1 MSKPRIS
8 YVDPSTIDDPAM
20 IAEFERCAREGTPRP
35 ESQAIRAHVPATFWS
50 FANTWRDVF
59 KNGVADHK
67 IKELCRIYVSR
78 SVLCEFCGNQRSIK
92 AAKSGLR
99 EDDYSDLINFE
110 SSTRYDERQKAAL
123 AYAEA
128 ITWDLPAGDEL
139 WDRLHKHFSEPEL
152 VEIGYFVAIT
162 MGQQRW
168 LRTLNIE
175 HHQIMAG
182 TDGIDGARLRDF
194 RCPETFKAGRR
205 LLGKGQLKTRKA
217 GSRVTSQAT
226 AATAIRKAPA
236 SQGAKDEPRIRVR
249 GLGKHYGAL
258 EVFRN
263 IDFDVGEREIVAIVG
278 PSGCGKTTLLRC
290 IDGLLPHDA
299 GEIWVGQERVTEP
312 IAGVA
317 MVFQHFGL
325 FPWKT
330 VFENVAYGLRMAG
343 APKAEIERKVPEFI
357 KLVGLG
363 GFENAFPYQMS
374 GGMQQRCGLARAL
387 AVEPN
392 VLLMDEPFAAVDAQ
406 TREILQFEL
415 LRIWD
420 QRPTAMIFVT
430 HSIEEAVLLGHR
442 VIVLKGRPSSIHETI
457 TIDLPSP
464 RTRETLRE
472 PRFAELRERVWTTL
486 MREARE
492 AEFQLER

>member
-1 MSKPRIS
+1 MTHQQTAVSAIS
-8 YVDPSTIDDPAM
+8 S
-20 IAEFERCAREGTPRP
+20 
-35 ESQAIRAHVPATFWS
+35 
-50 FANTWRDVF
+50 ANTAR
-59 KNGVADHK
+59 
-67 IKELCRIYVSR
+67 
-78 SVLCEFCGNQRSIK
+78 
-92 AAKSGLR
+92 AA
-99 EDDYSDLINFE
+99 
-110 SSTRYDERQKAAL
+110 
-123 AYAEA
+123 
-128 ITWDLPAGDEL
+128 
-139 WDRLHKHFSEPEL
+139 
-152 VEIGYFVAIT
+152 
-162 MGQQRW
+162 
-168 LRTLNIE
+168 
-175 HHQIMAG
+175 
-182 TDGIDGARLRDF
+182 GA
-194 RCPETFKAGRR
+194 
-205 LLGKGQLKTRKA
+205 
-217 GSRVTSQAT
+217 
-226 AATAIRKAPA
+226 
-236 SQGAKDEPRIRVR
+236 EPRIRVR
-249 GLGKHYGAL
+249 GLGKYYGTL

-299 GEIWVGQERVTEP
+299 GEIWVGEQRVTEP

-330 VFENVAYGLRMAG
+330 VYENVAYGLRMAG
-343 APKAEIERKVPEFI
+343 ASKADVERKVPEFI
-357 KLVGLG
+357 KLVGLS
-363 GFENAFPYQMS
+363 GFEKAFPYQMS

-420 QRPTAMIFVT
+420 ERPTAMIFVT

-457 TIDLPSP
+457 TIDLPHP
-464 RTRETLRE
+464 RTRDTLRL
-472 PRFAELRERVWTTL
+472 PRFAELREQVWGTL

-492 AEFQLER
+492 AEFKLER

>member
-1 MSKPRIS
+1 M
-8 YVDPSTIDDPAM
+8 T
-20 IAEFERCAREGTPRP
+20 
-35 ESQAIRAHVPATFWS
+35 SQTTMKSAIRP
-50 FANTWRDVF
+50 
-59 KNGVADHK
+59 
-67 IKELCRIYVSR
+67 
-78 SVLCEFCGNQRSIK
+78 
-92 AAKSGLR
+92 
-99 EDDYSDLINFE
+99 
-110 SSTRYDERQKAAL
+110 
-123 AYAEA
+123 
-128 ITWDLPAGDEL
+128 
-139 WDRLHKHFSEPEL
+139 
-152 VEIGYFVAIT
+152 
-162 MGQQRW
+162 
-168 LRTLNIE
+168 
-175 HHQIMAG
+175 
-182 TDGIDGARLRDF
+182 
-194 RCPETFKAGRR
+194 
-205 LLGKGQLKTRKA
+205 
-217 GSRVTSQAT
+217 
-226 AATAIRKAPA
+226 APA
-236 SQGAKDEPRIRVR
+236 SQGPKAEPRIRVR
-249 GLGKHYGAL
+249 GLGKHYGSL

-263 IDFDVGEREIVAIVG
+263 IDFEVGEREIVAIVG

-299 GEIWVGQERVTEP
+299 GEIWVGTERVTEP

-343 APKAEIERKVPEFI
+343 APKADIAHKVPEFI
-357 KLVGLG
+357 KLVGLT

-415 LRIWD
+415 LRIWE

-457 TIDLPSP
+457 TIDLPNP

-472 PRFAELRERVWTTL
+472 PRFAELRERVWGTL

>member
-1 MSKPRIS
+1 MTNQTMAASPI
-8 YVDPSTIDDPAM
+8 
-20 IAEFERCAREGTPRP
+20 RP
-35 ESQAIRAHVPATFWS
+35 
-50 FANTWRDVF
+50 
-59 KNGVADHK
+59 
-67 IKELCRIYVSR
+67 
-78 SVLCEFCGNQRSIK
+78 
-92 AAKSGLR
+92 GL
-99 EDDYSDLINFE
+99 
-110 SSTRYDERQKAAL
+110 
-123 AYAEA
+123 
-128 ITWDLPAGDEL
+128 G
-139 WDRLHKHFSEPEL
+139 
-152 VEIGYFVAIT
+152 
-162 MGQQRW
+162 
-168 LRTLNIE
+168 
-175 HHQIMAG
+175 
-182 TDGIDGARLRDF
+182 
-194 RCPETFKAGRR
+194 
-205 LLGKGQLKTRKA
+205 
-217 GSRVTSQAT
+217 
-226 AATAIRKAPA
+226 
-236 SQGAKDEPRIRVR
+236 SQGAKDQPRIRVR
-249 GLGKHYGAL
+249 DLGKYYGSL

-263 IDFDVGEREIVAIVG
+263 ITFDVGEREIVAIVG

-290 IDGLLPHDA
+290 IDGLLPHDS
-299 GEIWVGQERVTEP
+299 GEIWVDAERVTEP

-343 APKAEIERKVPEFI
+343 APKAEIEREVPEFV
-357 KLVGLG
+357 KLVGLT
-363 GFENAFPYQMS
+363 GFENAYPYQMS

-415 LRIWD
+415 LHIWE

-457 TIDLPSP
+457 TIDLPHP

-472 PRFAELRERVWTTL
+472 PRFGELRERVWGTL

-492 AEFQLER
+492 AEFHLER